1 VSEDRSRSSTADP
14 ADIFEQPQTPDAAP
28 IVVRATDLTGVHVLK
43 HDNLF
48 MLSNAYGDVQIDGR
62 GLGLYDGDTRMLST
76 YELRLNGI
84 RPVVL
89 RAGSAANYRGTL
101 QLTNPD
107 YINNPP
113 AGAAEPA
120 SEIVLRRHSL
130 GMVRERVI
138 ADGFGEKITVVNY
151 TTASERARL
160 TLVLDADY
168 ADIFELRG
176 VVRSRRGKRLPNRG
190 DAGLIE
196 FGYRGLDDEV
206 RRTFVRISPEMAVMD
221 SDGRPSA
228 HIPGSGP
235 VTLELDLMLEPSE
248 QVSLRIDIWT
258 EVPRMA
264 VAHTASLGVYD
275 DVSGADV
282 TPPSGA
288 AAAVSGTDSDE
299 DDYRSRPSV
308 SADEPKAMHRA
319 WRSSSASIETMDVL
333 SERALERAS
342 ADLRLLLNSGPGESE
357 RYVAAG
363 VPWFSC
369 LFGRDSIITSLQLL
383 CVRPQVARNTLSIL
397 ARLQATDVDE
407 WRDAQPGK
415 ILHELRE
422 GELANA
428 SEIPHSP
435 YYGTVDA
442 TPLWLMLLDEY
453 ERWTG
458 DDELV
463 ERLWPNAMAAI
474 GWMDTYGDVDGDGL
488 MEYQRH
494 SLRGLTNQGWKDSG
508 DAIRNADGTL
518 ADGPIALVEVQGY
531 AYAARRG
538 IARLARLRGDEALA
552 RSQEE
557 AAENLRVRFEETF
570 WMEAAGIYAM
580 ALDGAKQ
587 PVTGIASNAGHAL
600 WTGVCSPERA
610 ASVARVLTSPG
621 MWSGWGIRTLS
632 SETIGY
638 NPIGYHLG
646 TIWPHDNGIC
656 AAGFARYGLID
667 EARLVAGTLLEATVH
682 FREARLPEL
691 FCGFERERSPM
702 PVPYPVA
709 CSPQAWAAGS
719 LFHLVS
725 STLGMRPN
733 AREKRLELYR
743 PALPAS
749 LPGLR
754 IRNLRVGEALVDLEF
769 GSADSSISVEVLRRT
784 GDVDVVVRL

>member
-1 VSEDRSRSSTADP
+1 MTEGRGSTAE
-14 ADIFEQPQTPDAAP
+14 AEDIFEQPQSPDAAP
-28 IVVRATDLTGVHVLK
+28 VVVRATDLTGVHVLK

-48 MLSNAYGDVQIDGR
+48 MLANAYGDVHVDGR

-76 YELRLNGI
+76 YDLRLNGI

-89 RAGSAANYRGTL
+89 RAGSAANYRGTI

-107 YINNPP
+107 YLNGP
-113 AGAAEPA
+113 AGAEEHA

-130 GMVRERVI
+130 GVVRERVI
-138 ADGFGEKITVVNY
+138 GDGFGEKISVVNY
-151 TTASERARL
+151 TTAPERARL
-160 TLVLDADY
+160 TLMLDADY

-176 VVRSRRGKRLPNRG
+176 VIRAKRGERLPNRG

-196 FGYRGLDDEV
+196 FSYRGLDDAE
-206 RRTFVRISPEMAVMD
+206 RKTFVRISPQMTVIDA
-221 SDGRPSA
+221 DGRPSPR
-228 HIPGSGP
+228 IPHSGA
-235 VTLELDLMLEPSE
+235 VTLELDSMLEPSE
-248 QVSLRIDIWT
+248 QTTLTIDVWT
-258 EVPRMA
+258 EVPRKA
-264 VAHTASLGVYD
+264 IAHTASLGVYD
-275 DVSGADV
+275 DDLPLADITGASDALAGETADDV
-282 TPPSGA
+282 
-288 AAAVSGTDSDE
+288 D
-299 DDYRSRPSV
+299 DDYRSRASV
-308 SADEPKAMHRA
+308 SSDEPKAMHRA
-319 WRSSSASIETMDVL
+319 WRASSASIETMDVL

-342 ADLRLLLNSGPGESE
+342 ADLRLLLNSGPGEGE

-383 CVRPQVARNTLSIL
+383 CVRPQVARSTLSIL
-397 ARLQATDVDE
+397 ARLQATEIDD

-422 GELANA
+422 GELATA
-428 SEIPHSP
+428 GEIPHSP

-458 DDELV
+458 DAELLD
-463 ERLWPNAMAAI
+463 RLWPNALAAI
-474 GWMDTYGDVDGDGL
+474 GWMDKYGDLDGDGL
-488 MEYQRH
+488 IEYERH
-494 SLRGLTNQGWKDSG
+494 SQRGLSNQGWKDSG

-518 ADGPIALVEVQGY
+518 ADGRIALVEVQGY
-531 AYAARRG
+531 AYAARLG
-538 IARLARLRGDEALA
+538 VARLARLRGDESLA
-552 RSQEE
+552 RVQEDT
-557 AAENLRVRFEETF
+557 AERLRLRFEETF
-570 WMEAAGIYAM
+570 WMEDAGTYAM
-580 ALDGAKQ
+580 ALDGDKQ
-587 PVTGIASNAGHAL
+587 PVTGIGSNAGHAL
-600 WTGVCSPERA
+600 WTGICSQERA
-610 ASVARVLTSPG
+610 TSVGRVLTGPG

-656 AAGFARYGLID
+656 AAGFARYGLAG
-667 EARLVAGTLLEATVH
+667 EAKLVAGTLLEATVH

-733 AREKRLELYR
+733 ARERRLELFR

-749 LPGLR
+749 LPALR
-754 IRNLRVGEALVDLEF
+754 MRNLRVGDALVDLEF
-769 GSADSSISVEVLRRT
+769 GSADNSISVEVLRRT
-784 GDVDVVVRL
+784 GDLDVVVRL